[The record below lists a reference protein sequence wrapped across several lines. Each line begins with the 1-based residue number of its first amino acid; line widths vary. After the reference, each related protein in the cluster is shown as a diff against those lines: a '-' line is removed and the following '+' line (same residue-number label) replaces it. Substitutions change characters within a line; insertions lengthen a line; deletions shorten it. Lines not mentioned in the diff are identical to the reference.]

1 MNRLSS
7 KDCEKGEETK
17 GENERRKGNA
27 SLRSARRF
35 FFFLALFP
43 L

>member
-1 MNRLSS
+1 MNRFST

-27 SLRSARRF
+27 GLRSARRF
-35 FFFLALFP
+35 FFFALFP
-43 L
+43 H